1 MTLSTRRLAIL
12 ATAAVALVG
21 GIVAY
26 QSGWKADSGKAGTC
40 SASAELLARLKP
52 LAVGEVAAVQIE
64 NRAAPLSELA
74 FLSPEGAPMTLAD
87 FRGRTVL
94 LNVWATWCVPCRAEM
109 PALDALQEKLGGENF
124 EVVAVNID
132 TRDPEKAIQ
141 WLAENGID
149 RLARYSD
156 PKAKIFQTLR
166 SEGKAFGMPTTI
178 IVDSQGCALG
188 HLAGAAEWASDDAVK
203 LVRAAIGG

>member
-1 MTLSTRRLAIL
+1 MPISIRSLTTL
-12 ATAAVALVG
+12 AVATLAVVG
-21 GIVAY
+21 SVIVY
-26 QSGWKADSGKAGTC
+26 QSSRKTDDSRV
-40 SASAELLARLKP
+40 SACQASPELLQRLKP

-64 NRAAPLSELA
+64 NSPSPLPELA
-74 FLSPEGAPMTLAD
+74 FLSPDGKPLTLAD

-94 LNVWATWCVPCRAEM
+94 LNLWATWCVPCRAEM
-109 PALDALQEKLGGENF
+109 PALNTLQEKLGSDRF

-149 RLARYSD
+149 RLASYSD
-156 PKAKIFQTLR
+156 PQAKIFQTLR
-166 SEGKAFGMPTTI
+166 SDGKAFGMPTTI
-178 IVDSQGCALG
+178 LIDTEGCALG
-188 HLAGAAEWASDDAVK
+188 HLAGAAEWASDDAVA